1 MSTNMEVENDLDF
14 NLRQAILSGRIDRV
28 QEALENGSNI
38 NAENRDSSGWT
49 PLHLAAIT
57 ECEGIVRYLI
67 SHGANVNAT
76 DNMGRSVLYCAQ
88 KKSTPEIVAILEDAG
103 AVL

>member
-1 MSTNMEVENDLDF
+1 MSIVMSEDLDF
-14 NLRQAILSGRIDRV
+14 NLRLALLSGRIDRV
-28 QEALENGSNI
+28 QKALENGSDV
-38 NAENRDSSGWT
+38 NAENRDNGGWT
-49 PLHLAAIT
+49 PLHLAVMDSEEA
-57 ECEGIVRYLI
+57 IVRFLI

-88 KKSTPEIVAILEDAG
+88 KKSTPEIVAILKAAG